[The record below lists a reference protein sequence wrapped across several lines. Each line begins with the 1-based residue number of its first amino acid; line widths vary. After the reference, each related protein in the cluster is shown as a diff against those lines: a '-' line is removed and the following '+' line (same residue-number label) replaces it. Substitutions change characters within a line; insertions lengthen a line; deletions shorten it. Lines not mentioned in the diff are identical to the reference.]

1 MSEDG
6 LEHAQNVR
14 YSAYSGHQLGKGYGH
29 PTDQGNVGVALHG
42 VMAMVECELHDLEQ
56 AQKLGRPDSKRETT
70 TRMKHDVWEQRAQE
84 LVNLAATEIGRTETI
99 CVRTACAHAVKR
111 AMEGLS
117 SEHEGQ
123 VRNC

>member
-1 MSEDG
+1 MVIRLTKE
-6 LEHAQNVR
+6 
-14 YSAYSGHQLGKGYGH
+14 
-29 PTDQGNVGVALHG
+29 QGNVAVALHG
-42 VMAMVECELHDLEQ
+42 AMAMIECELHNREQ

-70 TRMKHDVWEQRAQE
+70 TRMKHDFLEQRAQE

-117 SEHEGQ
+117 REHEGR
-123 VRNC
+123 VRIC